1 MYFYFYHVCNLI
13 HTFCMTYQII
23 WLVWNKSIKALKSL
37 EWMNKMLWN
46 FTFQLIIDKFI
57 ETSHGFMY
65 LIWHLKDSRQVS
77 DQVVSISYSNNQI
90 YFTNFC
96 IYFYIFKLTFTNSK
110 FSSLVLSRVPSVLFA
125 WLKAAATANSKALR
139 HKYPYKQFNILKYS
153 DYWFPFQIYFN
164 CLKCDL

>member
-13 HTFCMTYQII
+13 HIFCMTYQII
-23 WLVWNKSIKALKSL
+23 WLVWNKLIKALNSL
-37 EWMNKMLWN
+37 EWMNKMKWN
-46 FTFQLIIDKFI
+46 FIFQLIINKFI

-65 LIWHLKDSRQVS
+65 LIWHIKDSRQVS

-110 FSSLVLSRVPSVLFA
+110 FSWIYICISPFLRVEYLLCTLCFFCQ
-125 WLKAAATANSKALR
+125 T
-139 HKYPYKQFNILKYS
+139 
-153 DYWFPFQIYFN
+153 
-164 CLKCDL
+164 